1 MLSTFQI
8 TPYGAASGGPGA
20 RSPGKWQGHA
30 PTAPSIIGGPAASA
44 ILHSAPTNAIL
55 GGPAGTAI
63 MRGSAVD
70 VSA

>member
-8 TPYGAASGGPGA
+8 TPYGPASGSSGAWGPDTWRGHGPVV
-20 RSPGKWQGHA
+20 PG
-30 PTAPSIIGGPAASA
+30 IVGGSAASA
-44 ILHSAPTNAIL
+44 ILRSAPTNAIL